1 MLVLSALEVRHEQAS
16 SAVVVLAQA
25 VLSVSIAIAHDPPLI
40 QAARCREGTCF
51 IACTGSALP
60 LKFEV
65 IFDVDAGQEQ
75 AVFITRD
82 DGEITHTSS
91 TAITAEED

>member
-1 MLVLSALEVRHEQAS
+1 MNRLR

-25 VLSVSIAIAHDPPLI
+25 VLSVSVAIAHDPPLI

-65 IFDVDAGQEQ
+65 SFDVDAGREQ